1 MKFSSV
7 FCSIDSFVQMDLF
20 NFHQFQSVSV
30 ELTWNPPGSPGMLEN
45 TLTPDIPQLVSLL
58 VLSCGIGG
66 RGGKTFYC
74 FILLEFF

>member
-30 ELTWNPPGSPGMLEN
+30 ELTWNRIIEFKIWW
-45 TLTPDIPQLVSLL
+45 TVFAPDNQV
-58 VLSCGIGG
+58 
-66 RGGKTFYC
+66 K
-74 FILLEFF
+74 ILLFVALHGGNTIGLELL